1 MPLLIVAGLLII
13 YGIAALFS
21 VSIHESFTTT
31 LSLIAKGKMVG
42 EPSNYFYF
50 FKQVSNLIYALVVW
64 WVLMIIPVSKLLKN
78 ERIITIWLVIIF
90 ILQISVFI
98 IGDTYNGARWWIDIP
113 WLPSIQPS
121 EFFKVAYVV
130 FLGRWLTRKK
140 HLLHDPAIMTKYV
153 IVHIILFFVFLLIP
167 DLGSIF
173 VMGLTWLLM
182 CAYAGVKTRYLW
194 TTIALGSITA
204 MLWLAWLSAIN
215 KNFCGIDKIATLEST
230 PTLCKFAYI
239 SRRLTVFLD
248 PESDEDNR
256 KSGRQNRQAL
266 IAIGWWWLFGQW
278 YGKWLQKFGYIP
290 EAQSDFIFA
299 AFAEESWLLGSL
311 ITLILFSLL
320 AYYTLIKVPEVK
332 DDYFKNISIGLISL
346 LIIQMFVNI
355 GVNTRILPNTWLTL
369 PFISY
374 GGTALMANIIT
385 VVLLYKILYRPLK

>member
-31 LSLIAKGKMVG
+31 LSLIARGRMVG
-42 EPSNYFYF
+42 DPSNYFYF
-50 FKQVSNLIYALVVW
+50 FKQISNLVYALVVW
-64 WVLMIIPVSKLLKN
+64 WVLMVLPIARLFKKEKIL
-78 ERIITIWLVIIF
+78 IAWF
-90 ILQISVFI
+90 ILIIILQLSVFFFE
-98 IGDTYNGARWWIDIP
+98 GLNGARWWIDIP

-130 FLGRWLTRKK
+130 FLARWLTRKK
-140 HLLHDPAIMTKYV
+140 HLLHDPSIMVKYV
-153 IVHIILFFVFLLIP
+153 IVHVILFFVFLLIP
-167 DLGSIF
+167 DLGTIL
-173 VMGLTWLLM
+173 VMGLTWLVM
-182 CAYAGVKTRYLW
+182 SAYAGVKTRYIW
-194 TTIALGSITA
+194 TTIALGSVTA
-204 MLWLAWLSAIN
+204 MLGLTWLSVIN
-215 KNFCGIDKIATLEST
+215 NSFCTTEKLSDLDAV
-230 PTLCKFAYI
+230 PTMCKFAYI
-239 SRRLTVFLD
+239 SRRFTVFLD

-256 KSGRQNRQAL
+256 KSGRQNKQAL
-266 IAIGWWWLFGQW
+266 IAIGWWWMFGQW

-299 AFAEESWLLGSL
+299 AFAEESGLLWSL
-311 ITLILFSLL
+311 ITLTLFSLL
-320 AYYTLIKVPEVK
+320 AYYTLIKVPDVQ
-332 DDYFKNISIGLISL
+332 DDYFKNIAIWLISL